1 MRGLQFASAPP
12 GRGRR
17 HGEGSLLGWVSVRS
31 QEVCC
36 YGTLD
41 PFPPFAPL
49 LFIFSSSQFPSC
61 ARLLARRRLPQKT

>member
-1 MRGLQFASAPP
+1 MCGLQFASAPP
-12 GRGRR
+12 GGRR
-17 HGEGSLLGWVSVRS
+17 HGEGSLVGWVSVRS